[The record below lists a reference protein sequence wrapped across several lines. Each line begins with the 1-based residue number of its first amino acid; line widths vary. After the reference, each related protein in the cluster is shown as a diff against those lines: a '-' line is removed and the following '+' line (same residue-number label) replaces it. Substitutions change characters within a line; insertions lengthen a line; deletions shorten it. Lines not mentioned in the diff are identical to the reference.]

1 MIPIKKIMVKQ
12 PASAAPTNQ
21 CARDRRRS
29 RSAIEIDPWLF
40 RPMASHARR
49 PERLDR
55 RADGRVGGEIDANCR
70 NECLFRAIA
79 TRTGPPIGR
88 PSRRKWPWLLLRSQI
103 PAAEKRSGIFFCEMN
118 NKETPIEF
126 SEMELWFD
134 RVRTKKCILWSKC
147 TILIE
152 FVGGR

>member
-1 MIPIKKIMVKQ
+1 MH
-12 PASAAPTNQ
+12 AAPRGWTAGLMGVLVEKSTQ
-21 CARDRRRS
+21 TVGT
-29 RSAIEIDPWLF
+29 SAYSGPL
-40 RPMASHARR
+40 RP
-49 PERLDR
+49 
-55 RADGRVGGEIDANCR
+55 GR
-70 NECLFRAIA
+70 
-79 TRTGPPIGR
+79 GR
-88 PSRRKWPWLLLRSQI
+88 PSAVPREENGRGYCYGAKFQRQRKG
-103 PAAEKRSGIFFCEMN
+103 AAFFFCEMN